1 MPVELESLRRRIMQL
16 EIEREAL
23 KLEQDGASK
32 ERLRSLESE
41 LAELEESNHT
51 LTAQWD
57 VEKAELGEIS
67 AVKEAIDAAHTELEQ
82 ARRRGDLETA
92 ARIQYGTQRE
102 LDERLAA
109 AESTL
114 DERQREGR
122 SLVREEVDAEQI
134 AEVVAAWTGIPAAR
148 LVEAERERLLE
159 MEHALKQRVIGQD
172 EAVVA
177 VSDAVRRNRAG
188 LDDVGRPIGSFLF
201 LGPTGT
207 GKTELCK
214 TLAEFLFSTEDAMIR
229 IDMSEYMEQH
239 AVARLIGAPPGYVG
253 YEEGGRLTEAV
264 RRRPYS
270 VVLFDEMEK
279 AHPDVSNILLQVL
292 EDGRL
297 TDGHGRTVDFTN
309 SIVVMT
315 SNIGS
320 QHLLDMTE
328 SGASDDEID
337 ARMRELLKQTLRPEL
352 LNRIDDTVVF
362 HQLGKEQ
369 LHDIAGI
376 QVKALATRM
385 ADRGLELELTEAA
398 LDQLV
403 SEGWDPQFGARPLRR
418 VLRQRIENE
427 VAALILSEQVQE
439 GDCIRVDS
447 DGDSFHFETVR
458 SEAWASAD
466 S

>member
-1 MPVELESLRRRIMQL
+1 MQL

-23 KLEQDGASK
+23 KLESDGASR
-32 ERLRSLESE
+32 ERLRVLESE
-41 LAELEESNHT
+41 LAELEDSNRS

-57 VEKAELGEIS
+57 VEKSELDEIS
-67 AVKEAIDAAHTELEQ
+67 AVKEAIDGAHTELEQ

-102 LDERLAA
+102 LDERLSA
-109 AESTL
+109 AESKL

-148 LVEAERERLLE
+148 LAEAERERLVDMEQTLE
-159 MEHALKQRVIGQD
+159 QRVVGQH
-172 EAVVA
+172 EAVTA
-177 VSDAVRRNRAG
+177 VSDAVRRSRAG
-188 LDDVGRPIGSFLF
+188 LDDAGRPIGSFLF

-214 TLAEFLFSTEDAMIR
+214 TLADFLFNTEDAMVR

-253 YEEGGRLTEAV
+253 YEQGGRLTEAV
-264 RRRPYS
+264 RRRPYC

-279 AHPDVSNILLQVL
+279 AHPDVSNILLQL
-292 EDGRL
+292 LDDGRL

-309 SIVVMT
+309 TIIVMT

-320 QHLLDMTE
+320 QQLLEMTE
-328 SGASDDEID
+328 SGATDDEID
-337 ARMRELLKQTLRPEL
+337 VRMRQLLKQSMRPEL

-362 HQLGKEQ
+362 HQLGRQQ
-369 LHDIAGI
+369 LRDIATI
-376 QVKALATRM
+376 QVETLAGRM
-385 ADRGLELELTEAA
+385 ADRGLELELTDAA
-398 LDQLV
+398 LDLLV
-403 SEGWDPQFGARPLRR
+403 AEGWDPHFGARPLRR

-427 VAALILSEQVQE
+427 IASLILAGSVEE
-439 GDCIRVDS
+439 GDRVLVDAGH
-447 DGDSFHFETVR
+447 DVFRFETIR
-458 SEAWASAD
+458 SESYVSEPDDAGR
-466 S
+466 